1 MSAAEFAE
9 PPEDEGVFER
19 LDRWVRE
26 MPDAP
31 CYHFVRDLTGNKQ
44 GFTYAEVEQLYRSA
58 SASYRAAG
66 LQAGDRILLDL
77 QTDEYF
83 AAAIL
88 GAFHLGLI
96 PASVAPLEQRRGPA
110 ALQDWQHHVD
120 SLAPAAIISRHASKA
135 PGIRVL
141 HPEELTQGN
150 PDDAGPRAPADQV
163 AYVQYSSGSTGAP
176 KPLVLGLPGIAS
188 NLQGMHKHI
197 PMERGEHITS
207 WLPMYHDMGL
217 FGTLLLVLHSGAQ
230 LTVMDPSLFARS
242 PLLWFTVMDEAKTN
256 ICVAPPSAMKAAFE
270 LLKRRPP
277 ASLDLASCTRWIC
290 GSEQVTPELIAL
302 FHEAICPYGP
312 PAEALKP
319 VYGMAEITLAAT
331 MAPHGRGQVIA
342 EVDRST
348 FESEGRAV
356 PPQGS
361 ETLGWTGVGEMMMR
375 QSMRI
380 VNDEGEVQPD
390 NVVGRIEL
398 DSPSLYL
405 GTLDAG
411 EFTPRPAGWHDTG
424 DLGFR
429 RGKELFITGRRRE
442 LIIKN
447 GRNYVPERIEEMAAT
462 VEHTGRAAA
471 FGVFDPRRQTE
482 RAILAIEAHP
492 RAMAEPSHRDAM
504 RLAVRH
510 ALADAGYEL
519 DEVLLVERGALPRTT
534 SGKIRR
540 SAARA
545 QYLAKEPFVRPASAP
560 PSA

>member
-1 MSAAEFAE
+1 MMSQEFDEA
-9 PPEDEGVFER
+9 PEDETFLAR

-26 MPDAP
+26 SPDSP
-31 CYHFVRDLTGNKQ
+31 CYHVVRDLAGNKDS
-44 GFTYAEVEQLYRSA
+44 FSYLEVERLCRSA
-58 SASYRAAG
+58 AAAYRAAG
-66 LQAGDRILLDL
+66 LRPGDRVLLDL
-77 QTDEYF
+77 QTDEFF

-88 GAFHLGLI
+88 GAFHLGLT

-110 ALQDWQHHVD
+110 ALQDWQHHLD
-120 SLAPAAIISRHASKA
+120 SLAPAAIVSRHAASSE
-135 PGIRVL
+135 GLLVL
-141 HPEELTQGN
+141 HPEDLAKGN

-176 KPLVLGLPGIAS
+176 KALVLGLPGICA
-188 NLQGMHKHI
+188 NLQGMHKLI
-197 PMERGEHITS
+197 PMQRGEHITS

-230 LTVMDPSLFARS
+230 LTMMDPSLFARS
-242 PLLWFTVMDEAKTN
+242 PLLWFSVMESAGTN

-270 LLKRRPP
+270 LLRRRPP
-277 ASLDLASCTRWIC
+277 ESLDLSSCTRWIC

-302 FHEAICPYGP
+302 FHEVICPYGP
-312 PAEALKP
+312 PAAALKP

-331 MAPHGRGQVIA
+331 MAPLDRGQLIV
-342 EVDRST
+342 EVDRAA
-348 FESEGRAV
+348 FEAETRAIAPRSEA
-356 PPQGS
+356 S
-361 ETLGWTGVGEMMMR
+361 LGWTGVGHMMTG
-375 QSMRI
+375 QGMRI
-380 VNDEGEVQPD
+380 VDDAGAVLPD
-390 NVVGRIEL
+390 NRVGRIEL

-411 EFTPRPAGWHDTG
+411 VFTPRPAGWHDTG
-424 DLGFR
+424 DLGFK
-429 RGKELFITGRRRE
+429 RGLELFITGRRRE

-447 GRNYVPERIEEMAAT
+447 GRNYAPERIEEMAGV

-482 RAILAIEAHP
+482 RAILAVECHP
-492 RAMAEPSHRDAM
+492 RAMGKPEQRDAM

-510 ALADAGYEL
+510 ALADAGYDI

-540 SAARA
+540 SAARD
-545 QYLAKEPFVRPASAP
+545 QYLAGASFVRPASAP
-560 PSA
+560 KS